1 MADEQLKAE
10 KMNTENQNDL
20 LVRHLEQREEELR
33 MKQQRNE
40 WMIRAFSRLCTILLG
55 IFFGVMACLFLAG
68 LTGCSAPRTVEEH
81 HHHYYQADTAAVS
94 AQVDQRL
101 QSWHTEMDSAFR
113 AFTNQYNASMA
124 ASEQEQELISE
135 LITVSTDSVG
145 RTIRQEQRT
154 VKRDI
159 TRELQQQE
167 QRITEEYEVRMRA
180 CIDSV
185 SDLWSQRYDS
195 LASHVQQL
203 DSLSSIIPQPSSL
216 SHHPWYRRLWD
227 HLQWLLIGAAL
238 GIGLWVTKKWW
249 LKIIRPV

>member
-1 MADEQLKAE
+1 M
-10 KMNTENQNDL
+10 MYNYPNDPEVQKL
-20 LVRHLEQREEELR
+20 QDQEEELR
-33 MKQQRNE
+33 EVQRRNR
-40 WMIRAFSRLCTILLG
+40 WMIRAFSRLC
-55 IFFGVMACLFLAG
+55 AG
-68 LTGCSAPRTVEEH
+68 LVGFTVGLIACMFLTSIMSCSPARTVEEH

-101 QSWHTEMDSAFR
+101 QSWHTQMDSAFR
-113 AFTNQYNASMA
+113 AFTNEYSASLA
-124 ASEQEQELISE
+124 ANEQEQELISE
-135 LITVSTDSVG
+135 LITETTDSLG
-145 RTIRQEQRT
+145 RKVRQEQRT

-185 SDLWSQRYDS
+185 SDIWSQRYDS
-195 LASHVQQL
+195 LTSHVQQL
-203 DSLSSIIPQPSSL
+203 DSLSSLSSQTSNL
-216 SHHPWYRRLWD
+216 KSQTPWYRRLWD

>member
-1 MADEQLKAE
+1 MYYGIPNDPEVQKLKD
-10 KMNTENQNDL
+10 Q
-20 LVRHLEQREEELR
+20 EEELR
-33 MKQQRNE
+33 EVQQRNR
-40 WMIRAFSRLCTILLG
+40 WMIRAFSRMC
-55 IFFGVMACLFLAG
+55 AG
-68 LTGCSAPRTVEEH
+68 LVGFTVGLIACMFLTSIISCSPARTVEEH

-94 AQVDQRL
+94 AQVDRQM
-101 QSWHTEMDSAFR
+101 QSWHTDMDSAFR
-113 AFTNQYNASMA
+113 AFTNQYNASLA
-124 ASEQEQELISE
+124 ANEQEQELISE
-135 LITVSTDSVG
+135 LITVSTDSLG
-145 RTIRQEQRT
+145 REIRTEQRI

-159 TRELQQQE
+159 TRELKQQE

-203 DSLSSIIPQPSSL
+203 DSLSTL
-216 SHHPWYRRLWD
+216 SRQTSATDTRPWYQRLWN

-249 LKIIRPV
+249 LKLIRPV